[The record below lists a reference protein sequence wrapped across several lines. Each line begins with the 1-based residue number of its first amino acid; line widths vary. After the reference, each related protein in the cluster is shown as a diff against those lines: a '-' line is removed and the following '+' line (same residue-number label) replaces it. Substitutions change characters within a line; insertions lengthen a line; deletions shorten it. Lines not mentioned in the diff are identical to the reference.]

1 MDFDDLEA
9 LLRKAGFLRIL
20 HTLHAHPDTQF
31 LVTRLIETSGMAS
44 RQVYR
49 VLPALKNLS
58 LVEEVAETYPRQYTW
73 IRLTDKG
80 KRMIEQVLALVGTL
94 GGNI

>member
-1 MDFDDLEA
+1 MEA

-31 LVTRLIETSGMAS
+31 LITRLIETAGMAS

-49 VLPALKNLS
+49 VIPTLKELG
-58 LVEEVAETYPRQYTW
+58 LIEEVTETYPRQYTW
-73 IRLTDKG
+73 IRLTSKG
-80 KRMIEQVLALVGTL
+80 KQIIEQTLALGKNL
-94 GGNI
+94 EE